1 LSQASNSSISN
12 AARISIGLTLLTLVI
27 FCGAQWLGLIQSGEQ
42 ARLKERLRVSE
53 TMAVQ
58 LSDLV
63 QRGDADGIKN
73 VASQLL
79 GHVQGL
85 QSIGIRHLG
94 DTQTAD
100 TQASNTQAS
109 NTQAS
114 NTQAADTT
122 TGATLLFASADHPP
136 DWSTKKD
143 KARKHVEVPIYDGQT
158 LWGRL
163 EIVWTSDIRRGVFQL
178 PDIVGLAIFVSMSS
192 LFCFIIYMRRTLRA
206 VDPSAVVPERVRSM
220 LDTLTESA
228 VLIDNGGQIVL
239 ANLAFG
245 NLVGEQNAGKLTGK
259 LLSNYEWKD
268 ASGNRPD
275 PMPWMLTAKG
285 ETQRG
290 LRLQFGDGENPR
302 VLVVN
307 ATPIQGENKSV
318 RGALVTLNDVT
329 AIQSKNDELEL
340 TVRQLHDAQERVKK
354 QNEEL
359 QWLATRD
366 GLTGC
371 LNRRAFQ
378 EQLKTLYELAR
389 RYDQPLSVVMFDI
402 DHFKSINDQH
412 GHSKGDDVLRE
423 IAKRLQASVRS
434 SDVVCRYGGEEF
446 SLLLPKTDTAGAISV
461 AETVRKAV
469 AAELLAGLKVTA
481 SLGVSTTTL
490 CGATDTEH
498 VLLNQADEA
507 LYLSKHEGRNRV
519 SDFTQVVTPGQLPK
533 KKKQDA
539 ARVAHQ
545 VTLDALSDSGSG
557 NTDTTQLEAA
567 KIEAAKVEADR
578 IDAAKIDAA
587 GIEAAGIEA
596 AGIEFAGSDAA
607 ANATLAN
614 EIIPASTIA
623 ALTSALAYRDAPTA
637 AHSRR
642 IAQYCVAALQD
653 VVSIRDACIMEAAA
667 LLHDNGK
674 IGVPD
679 AILLKPGELTDD
691 EWLVMEQHDRIGTEI
706 IGSAFECGE
715 LTAIVQ
721 NHHAYFDG
729 TDESFGETKYLRIPL
744 RARLLSIADAYDAM
758 TSDRPYRKA
767 LSTEFA
773 FKELRKCAGKQ
784 FDPNLVE
791 LLIRAIDPAAA
802 INFDLETTKL
812 YVERGIFAERISDA
826 LNNSNRI
833 ALCELLMPIP
843 VGIELIDHAR
853 NELAK
858 LVESQASHIKRAA

>member
-1 LSQASNSSISN
+1 MTKMQDRLERPRKPVQKQAIICRSVVGQASVSRRSGVAVQNIHSTSGITLSQASNSSISN

-85 QSIGIRHLG
+85 QSIGIRHL
-94 DTQTAD
+94 AD
-100 TQASNTQAS
+100 TQA
-109 NTQAS
+109 
-114 NTQAADTT
+114 
-122 TGATLLFASADHPP
+122 GATLLFASADHPP

-490 CGATDTEH
+490 CSETDTEH

-519 SDFTQVVTPGQLPK
+519 SNFTQVVTPGQLPK
-533 KKKQDA
+533 KRKQEVATVPHEVVPDA
-539 ARVAHQ
+539 FSISA
-545 VTLDALSDSGSG
+545 SGKP
-557 NTDTTQLEAA
+557 NTTQLEAA
-567 KIEAAKVEADR
+567 ANEA
-578 IDAAKIDAA
+578 I
-587 GIEAAGIEA
+587 
-596 AGIEFAGSDAA
+596 GSDAA

-667 LLHDNGK
+667 LLHDIGK

-706 IGSAFECGE
+706 INSAFECGE

-802 INFDLETTKL
+802 INFDLETTQL

-826 LNNSNRI
+826 LANSNRM
-833 ALCELLMPIP
+833 ALSELLIPIP
-843 VGIELIDHAR
+843 DGIELIDHAR